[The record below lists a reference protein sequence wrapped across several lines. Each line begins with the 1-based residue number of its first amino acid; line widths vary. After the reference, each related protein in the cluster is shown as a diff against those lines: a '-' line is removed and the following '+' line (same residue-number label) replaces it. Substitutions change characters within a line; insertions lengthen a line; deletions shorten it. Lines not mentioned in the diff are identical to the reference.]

1 MGVVLWLFTF
11 LGEKLLWVFAC
22 QDQLARNFTQ
32 QLDDESDVVC
42 KERRKTQTGDEHR
55 QHSFTW
61 MAEGLGS
68 IQSVAI
74 HFKRSH
80 IRQNPLQ
87 CVFYYLF
94 IFFYLWPGYWF
105 HFLKTTLEQSWD
117 RDNLISG
124 WLISILAEIHNCFF
138 FLLFYHFAK
147 SSFFL
152 HSVVIWGWQ
161 NIQGGKDLKV
171 GKNMGPLRKSALTHL
186 HLWSSRLQSGVQTD
200 NLLWQAR
207 RPEGKMSKQNCN
219 KKWDTEKNGWHLL
232 LLRHV
237 RMSNSIKTFHIFS
250 FVKGVVN
257 IFPPPHRVTVAGW
270 RHCITEESISAQLCV
285 YHAGCA
291 PDVGWC
297 AVTGTYKH
305 LERAVLS
312 GLDVVGEMFVLPEGG
327 KQKCS
332 SAKF

>member
-1 MGVVLWLFTF
+1 MFSIIIFFSFIFG
-11 LGEKLLWVFAC
+11 
-22 QDQLARNFTQ
+22 
-32 QLDDESDVVC
+32 LDI
-42 KERRKTQTGDEHR
+42 
-55 QHSFTW
+55 
-61 MAEGLGS
+61 GS
-68 IQSVAI
+68 IFWRPHYSNLVSV
-74 HFKRSH
+74 HFE
-80 IRQNPLQ
+80 
-87 CVFYYLF
+87 
-94 IFFYLWPGYWF
+94 
-105 HFLKTTLEQSWD
+105 TL
-117 RDNLISG
+117 RDNLIFG
-124 WLISILAEIHNCFF
+124 WLISILAEIHNWF
-138 FLLFYHFAK
+138 FLLSFYHFAK

-152 HSVVIWGWQ
+152 HYVVIWGWQ
-161 NIQGGKDLKV
+161 NIQDGKDLK
-171 GKNMGPLRKSALTHL
+171 MGPLRKSALTHL

-219 KKWDTEKNGWHLL
+219 KRWDTENDGWCLL

-250 FVKGVVN
+250 FIVGVVN

-270 RHCITEESISAQLCV
+270 RHCITEESISARLCV